1 MRYNGTDKEVILDEV
16 FTYVIQEYGC
26 DLEEFNTLNP
36 NDDDFG
42 DELHNLLVRITYD
55 ITNHVLEERLK

>member
-36 NDDDFG
+36 DDDDFG
-42 DELHNLLVRITYD
+42 DELHNLLSRITYD